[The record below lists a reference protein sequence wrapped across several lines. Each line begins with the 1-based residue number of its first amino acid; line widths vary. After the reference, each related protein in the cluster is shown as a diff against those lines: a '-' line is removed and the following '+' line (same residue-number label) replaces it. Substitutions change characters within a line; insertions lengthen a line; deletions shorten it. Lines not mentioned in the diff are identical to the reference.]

1 MMVTNS
7 LILFLSA
14 FLGGISIFFFPVLKE
29 RKFDFLLIFAGSYLF
44 SITIIHI
51 LPEVFA
57 QYQNSLQIGIFVLVG
72 FFLQM
77 VLGVLST
84 GVEHGHIHHI
94 DKNEKFLT
102 PSVLLIGLGLHAFLE
117 GTILAHPV
125 SSNIHNHAGGI
136 LFGIVLHKI
145 PAALALMVIL
155 NAYSRKT
162 STAIIYLIIF
172 SLCSPFGLIV
182 ASIVGAHHV
191 FTVKEMSWLYAIV
204 SGSFLHISTTIF
216 FESNPQH
223 KLKVPR
229 LFIVFLGALVAILIE
244 VFL

>member
-1 MMVTNS
+1 MVINS
-7 LILFLSA
+7 LILFLAA
-14 FLGGISIFFFPVLKE
+14 FLGGISIFFFPALRKK
-29 RKFDFLLIFAGSYLF
+29 KFDFLLIFAGSYLF

-51 LPEVFA
+51 LPEVYA
-57 QYQNSLQIGIFVLVG
+57 QYQNSFQIGIFVLVG

-84 GVEHGHIHHI
+84 GVEHGHVHHI

-125 SSNIHNHAGGI
+125 SSNIHHHAGGI
-136 LFGIVLHKI
+136 LFGIILHKI
-145 PAALALMVIL
+145 PAAMALMVIL
-155 NAYSRKT
+155 SAYSKKI
-162 STAIIYLIIF
+162 SVAIVYLVVF
-172 SLCSPFGLIV
+172 SLCSPLGLIV
-182 ASIVGAHHV
+182 ASIVGEYHV
-191 FTVKEMSWLYAIV
+191 FSIKEMSWLYAIV

-223 KLKVPR
+223 KLKIPR
-229 LFIVFLGALVAILIE
+229 LLIVFLGALVAYVIM
-244 VFL
+244 